1 MLQRKKIVKI
11 NKTFVQ
17 FDDIFIVFAEA
28 KNCLNINQMLIGRD
42 KSFVHLVL

>member
-17 FDDIFIVFAEA
+17 SDDIFIVFAEA
-28 KNCLNINQMLIGRD
+28 KLFKYQSN
-42 KSFVHLVL
+42 